1 MEIRSLY
8 AVETVVCRG
17 TQLLLYKL
25 KCFCMRACFKRHRLA
40 ILTSAAWDL
49 CFATYFSTNTSS
61 PFSTFRSLT
70 LLGNFS

>member
-25 KCFCMRACFKRHRLA
+25 KCFCMTACFG
-40 ILTSAAWDL
+40 SAEPLDSDVGGLEFKASI
-49 CFATYFSTNTSS
+49 YFSTNTSS